1 MIKYPRSKFGTT
13 SRPESRCYSPA
24 SQFYCVIAS
33 RFLPTAFQFA
43 IDFEIFLIARCR
55 SRANEEQVTCRMKRG
70 RLWVQLIARAMHET
84 GNPHAGTCLAR
95 ITRPVM
101 DSAGYAGMCRRDR
114 MPCDFLSSGC
124 FRDQSPK
131 PAGNRAR
138 SPMKVAASC
147 FLAPD
152 RGPSSYNS
160 ARTDKVL
167 SSWYRLDAEVS
178 DHALFF

>member
-13 SRPESRCYSPA
+13 FRPKSRCYTLA

-33 RFLPTAFQFA
+33 RFLPPAFQFA
-43 IDFEIFLIARCR
+43 IDFQIFLIARCS

-95 ITRPVM
+95 IGRPVI
-101 DSAGYAGMCRRDR
+101 DSAGYAGLCQQG
-114 MPCDFLSSGC
+114 PIPGDFLSSGC
-124 FRDQSPK
+124 FRDERPK
-131 PAGNRAR
+131 PAGNRASR
-138 SPMKVAASC
+138 MKVAASC
-147 FLAPD
+147 FLAPKT
-152 RGPSSYNS
+152 GPLSIIPQRPTKSS
-160 ARTDKVL
+160 L
-167 SSWYRLDAEVS
+167 SWYRLDAEVS